1 LLFLFLLL
9 LLKVEFVSS
18 ASAAAAAEGRVYGNG
33 SQEETGSAVGGR
45 ALPFD
50 GADDEKI
57 GEEPD
62 AALVLATRNDDH
74 VMAQVET
81 IR

>member
-1 LLFLFLLL
+1 MLFLFLLL

-18 ASAAAAAEGRVYGNG
+18 AAAAEGRVYGNG